1 MAVAWT
7 IVSAFGDLAVTAIDQ
22 RRLEGTRV
30 RRPAAV
36 KPVPSTSAI
45 PARPLDRNKPAI
57 AVAAMPLVAWFVAFM
72 IAPGWVD
79 PLFANPPA
87 VLGLPV
93 GVPMVAAAFV
103 LPMVGIALVTG
114 PYRSV
119 TRAIVSFACS
129 VASLSVLCLGPAMVL
144 YVQNLAV

>member
-1 MAVAWT
+1 
-7 IVSAFGDLAVTAIDQ
+7 
-22 RRLEGTRV
+22 
-30 RRPAAV
+30 
-36 KPVPSTSAI
+36 
-45 PARPLDRNKPAI
+45 
-57 AVAAMPLVAWFVAFM
+57 
-72 IAPGWVD
+72 
-79 PLFANPPA
+79 
-87 VLGLPV
+87 V